1 MLKSYVY
8 IPDELNRKIEL
19 AVRVQK
25 KSKAAIIR
33 EALMKGI
40 ASIQREKGASVEAL
54 LKLAKLAEKYTIKGP
69 KDLSSNLN
77 KYTWGGRRE

>member
-1 MLKSYVY
+1 MLKSYIY

-19 AVRVQK
+19 VVKTQK

-33 EALMKGI
+33 EALAKGI
-40 ASIQREKGASVEAL
+40 VSIQRDKGASAEAL
-54 LKLAKLAEKYTIKGP
+54 LKLAKFAEKYSIKGP

-77 KYTWGGRRE
+77 KYAWGGKE

>member
-19 AVRVQK
+19 VVKAQK

-40 ASIQREKGASVEAL
+40 APMQREKGASAEAL
-54 LKLAKLAEKYTIKGP
+54 LRLAKLGEKYTVKGP

-77 KYTWGGRRE
+77 KYAWGGKE

>member
-8 IPDELNRKIEL
+8 IPDELNRKIGL
-19 AVRVQK
+19 AVKAQK

-33 EALMKGI
+33 EALAKGMV
-40 ASIQREKGASVEAL
+40 SIQREKGASAQAL
-54 LKLAKLAEKYTIKGP
+54 LELAKFAEKYTIKGP

-77 KYTWGGRRE
+77 KYAWGGKE